1 MKEKRARR
9 KYFVAAIKYVT
20 WRRKQASD
28 LNPDFQDQSLLAKN
42 SDDKMWR
49 KQDARHYIIRPQHN
63 KCLGFVWRE
72 NAIETPVLH
81 LQREKLAAAGSLR
94 KQLFTSCIQD
104 ISFFKYIIRW
114 SKKIR
119 SASFSQIRT
128 HWERRVLT
136 AMTNPSGS
144 SASPSSTAAVV
155 PIMWPRSRQS
165 HGQVCFPHS
174 HIAAV
179 VVVSSRCACWKAGLY
194 EVSTTRTMFRG
205 RRPRG
210 SFLARSMFCA

>member
-114 SKKIR
+114 SKKAFR
-119 SASFSQIRT
+119 KSDQHLSHKYARTESGACLQRWQIPAEVPPLR
-128 HWERRVLT
+128 HLRQLL
-136 AMTNPSGS
+136 
-144 SASPSSTAAVV
+144 SP
-155 PIMWPRSRQS
+155 
-165 HGQVCFPHS
+165 
-174 HIAAV
+174 
-179 VVVSSRCACWKAGLY
+179 
-194 EVSTTRTMFRG
+194 
-205 RRPRG
+205 
-210 SFLARSMFCA
+210 